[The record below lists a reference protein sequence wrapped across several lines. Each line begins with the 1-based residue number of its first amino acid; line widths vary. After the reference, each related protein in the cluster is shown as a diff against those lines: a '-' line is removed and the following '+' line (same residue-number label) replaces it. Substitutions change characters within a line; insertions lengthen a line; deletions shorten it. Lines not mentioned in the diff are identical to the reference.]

1 MNNNNNIQNASAG
14 FRNFIGAFI
23 GIMVVI
29 GLINLATSDDAPE
42 SRPVNYPGALPP
54 GVDWP
59 SPPIYDPPSG
69 ESVESEPEPRY
80 VRRRT
85 CFGYGGQ
92 RRICK
97 GDGHYNGNEWG
108 YEWEPSSP
116 MNVCDNCNG
125 TGKCPRCN
133 GTLYVS
139 Y

>member
-14 FRNFIGAFI
+14 FRNIIGAFI
-23 GIMVVI
+23 GIIVVI

-42 SRPVNYPGALPP
+42 PRPVNYPSALPP
-54 GVDWP
+54 GGGLR
-59 SPPIYDPPSG
+59 PPIYNPPSD
-69 ESVESEPEPRY
+69 ESVESEPESRY

-85 CFGYGGQ
+85 CFGHAGQ
-92 RRICK
+92 RHICK

-116 MNVCDNCNG
+116 LNVCDYCNG